1 MKDTV
6 LSSNV
11 LKYTNLKQNTSIN
24 KPKSAHNKP
33 FNKNLS
39 KPISNKQT
47 ESCDQKTRYLKLLKN
62 FIKTCFTI
70 PKNRDN
76 TITSKEFDSYKTL

>member
-1 MKDTV
+1 MESF

-11 LKYTNLKQNTSIN
+11 LKYVNLKQNTSIN
-24 KPKSAHNKP
+24 KLKSAHNKP

-39 KPISNKQT
+39 KPIPNKST
-47 ESCDQKTRYLKLLKN
+47 ESCNQKTRYLKLLKN

-70 PKNRDN
+70 LKNHDI
-76 TITSKEFDSYKTL
+76 TITSKKFDSYKTL